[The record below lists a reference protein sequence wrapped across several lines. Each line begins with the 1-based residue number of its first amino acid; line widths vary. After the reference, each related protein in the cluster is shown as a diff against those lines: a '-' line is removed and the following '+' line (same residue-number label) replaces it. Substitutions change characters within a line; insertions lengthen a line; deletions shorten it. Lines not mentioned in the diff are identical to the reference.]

1 MGEKQKRAGSVQPS
15 EEPAFI
21 KPKDGAAPSL
31 RSSFKNDAEA
41 LYVPQGSTF
50 SDMSGEEVRLHQ
62 TVERYNII
70 NDYLNTVPQEKRDFA
85 QHLFMRLMPSL
96 QVDELKDLDLLID
109 YISKA
114 LAAQDSSREFDK
126 SQTTKFKVIDDF
138 ISSIES
144 TPDRELVA
152 KLAPQLLGNSE
163 DEKEMKRV
171 CDFLERYVGKAK
183 SSSEA
188 NKTTEQAASIDN
200 RSQVLE
206 ALEVENIDSMIKYVL
221 T

>member
-1 MGEKQKRAGSVQPS
+1 
-15 EEPAFI
+15 
-21 KPKDGAAPSL
+21 
-31 RSSFKNDAEA
+31 
-41 LYVPQGSTF
+41 
-50 SDMSGEEVRLHQ
+50 
-62 TVERYNII
+62 
-70 NDYLNTVPQEKRDFA
+70 
-85 QHLFMRLMPSL
+85 MRLMPSV

-114 LAAQDSSREFDK
+114 LAAQDNSREFDK

-138 ISSIES
+138 ISSIVS

-171 CDFLERYVGKAK
+171 CDFLERYVGKAE

-188 NKTTEQAASIDN
+188 NKTTEYAASIDN
-200 RSQVLE
+200 GSQILE
-206 ALEVENIDSMIKYVL
+206 TLEVENID
-221 T
+221 